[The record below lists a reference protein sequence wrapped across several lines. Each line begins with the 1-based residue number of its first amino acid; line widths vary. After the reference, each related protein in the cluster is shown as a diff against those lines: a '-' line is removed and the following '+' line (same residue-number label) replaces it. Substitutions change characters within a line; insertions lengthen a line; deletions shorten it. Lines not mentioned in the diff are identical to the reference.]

1 MKTHGIQR
9 FAALSFF
16 RKPHPASG
24 SAGKLVF
31 LGIYICALQGVALS
45 AELPALDVVR
55 ASYVESVTSIESI
68 QYEMVME
75 CVNVKEIPPHVLPP
89 GLDPV
94 SLWRVKVSQDGLR
107 QARTTEVESESS
119 ASVRSWAGF
128 NGKTFAEWR
137 HSVTAS
143 PGKEQLPQGSIST
156 AISWDVKEPALA
168 TLLGENVTGN
178 ESVERL
184 LKRSGSRVAG
194 MEAVDNIECVK
205 VELAPHPG
213 FTTIPGH
220 TFQLVAWFDPKAG
233 YLPRR
238 LRLMDPN
245 DAGRSPVN
253 VEYVVSEFQQ
263 VDAGSGRQLWVP
275 KLGEW
280 RPGHGFTKW
289 RMQFNN
295 VVVNQPIP
303 AKTFNP
309 EFPFGT
315 LVREELPDHK
325 VRHFY
330 AGGVA
335 GEQHYRELH
344 RAHIA
349 AAEKLK
355 AAQTPGLV
363 DGMFHLSAWM
373 TWMLVFAA
381 VLCLGLAV
389 RAVLRRKYA

>member
-1 MKTHGIQR
+1 MTYCTHR
-9 FAALSFF
+9 FEPLPVF
-16 RKPHPASG
+16 RKSLAAIRPQWSM
-24 SAGKLVF
+24 VF
-31 LGIYICALQGVALS
+31 LSLHVYALTGTAFA
-45 AELPALDVVR
+45 AELPSLDVVR

-68 QYEMVME
+68 QYELE
-75 CVNVKEIPPHVLPP
+75 LKSIRIKEIPPHVLPP

-94 SLWRVKVSQDGLR
+94 SLWRVKVSQDGPR
-107 QARTTEVESESS
+107 QARATEVESEFGD
-119 ASVRSWAGF
+119 SVRSWAGF
-128 NGKTFAEWR
+128 NGSSYASWR
-137 HSVTAS
+137 HSITAS
-143 PGKEQLPQGSIST
+143 PGKEQLPQGRVSMEMPREL
-156 AISWDVKEPALA
+156 KEPALA
-168 TLLGENVTGN
+168 PLLGVDVFPGENLAA
-178 ESVERL
+178 L
-184 LKRSGSRVAG
+184 LKRPGSRVAG
-194 MEAVDNIECVK
+194 VEMLDGADCVK
-205 VELAPHPG
+205 VELAPHSG

-220 TFQLVAWFDPKAG
+220 TFQLIAWLDPKAG

-315 LVREELPDHK
+315 LVREELPGQQVK
-325 VRHFY
+325 HFY
-330 AGGVA
+330 AGGEA
-335 GEQHYRELH
+335 GQQRYRELQ
-344 RAHIA
+344 RAHLA
-349 AAEKLK
+349 AAEKLNV
-355 AAQTPGLV
+355 AQKQGLV
-363 DGMFHLSAWM
+363 GGMFHLSAGLK
-373 TWMLVFAA
+373 WMLVFAV
-381 VLCLGLAV
+381 VLCFGLAA
-389 RAVLRRKYA
+389 RFVLKRTYA